1 MVSLRSNTKVTKFIS
16 SHHEWL
22 YFKNYQERPLA
33 KTEMIRTVTPYENSC
48 LCTFLR
54 SVSFSDQK
62 KSILLCTRHLSDLTF
77 LLFQC
82 NSADPDEH
90 MQMLQLQIVWKLHDF
105 LASFP
110 KNNCHSQNPEIN
122 VSLQGHCVLISS
134 HLKLLEFV

>member
-1 MVSLRSNTKVTKFIS
+1 M
-16 SHHEWL
+16 
-22 YFKNYQERPLA
+22 
-33 KTEMIRTVTPYENSC
+33 
-48 LCTFLR
+48 
-54 SVSFSDQK
+54 SVSQTK
-62 KSILLCTRHLSDLTF
+62 KKKVFCYVTRHLSDLTS

-122 VSLQGHCVLISS
+122 VSLQGYCVLISS
-134 HLKLLEFV
+134 HLKLLEFVWFD